1 VALVDGRVVGML
13 AVHDQPPFSIE
24 EKLADPSVLRSLGPR
39 PLEVRLLAV
48 EPEHR
53 HSLVLGGLGSTML
66 KYARAQ
72 GYSHLL
78 ISGFLDRLRMY
89 ERMGFRALGPSV
101 RNGAV
106 EFVPM
111 VAHVDRMP
119 EHIVENAERLV
130 RRLAPPVRRMA
141 FTPGHACNA
150 PDVLAAAAR
159 PWVDHRGPEFL
170 SAYEDVLAR
179 PRGPRGRHRR
189 GALHRQRHAGQ
200 RCGRVDL
207 ASDRRLRRGLV
218 LVNGEFGRR
227 IAQARRAGLQT
238 TVLAGTGAG
247 RGPVAGGAD
256 AGARTTASTGS
267 GACTSESSTGMLND
281 VGALL
286 ELLRKRRVRAVLDAV
301 SGLGSV
307 PLDLSGVHLAS
318 GVANKA
324 LGGVAGLCFVHA
336 ARGALDGVD
345 GGHVP
350 STLDLREA
358 LATRGPRFTMGGGPL
373 FALHAALERYA
384 AGTARR
390 ERFASYLELGRTVAR
405 GSRRWA
411 CRRSADER
419 AAPTITTFAPPPERR
434 AAAGRGRRGR
444 LHAGRRQRPTCA
456 ARLAADRDHGRR
468 DAGRRGAAVRGA
480 ARRPRADR
488 RRARPLVWCRPSPRG
503 PAHELRDGS
512 PAARSAAQ
520 LLRQGARQ
528 VAGRVPPRV
537 RRVRARTR
545 ALLGRRRAAPALGQ
559 ALRPRAR
566 LELPDR
572 AHPLVRRAAGST

>member
-1 VALVDGRVVGML
+1 MPHVEEPAPGRRGQLVFKVADRPEELEQLHRLNWRTFVREVPQHIDPGDGQLVDKFHDKNLYFVALVDGRVVGML

-66 KYARAQ
+66 KHARAQ

-78 ISGFLDRLRMY
+78 ISGFMDRLRMY
-89 ERMGFRALGPSV
+89 ERMGFRALGPPV

-106 EFVPM
+106 DFVPM

-119 EHIVENAERLV
+119 EHIQENAERLV

-179 PRGPRGRHRR
+179 LADLAGGTDV
-189 GALHRQRHAGQ
+189 ALFTGSGTLAND
-200 RCGRVDL
+200 VVAWTL

-227 IAQARRAGLQT
+227 IAAQARRAGLQT
-238 TVLAGTGAG
+238 TVLAWDWGKPWDLAL
-247 RGPVAGGAD
+247 VE
-256 AGARTTASTGS
+256 RTLEQDNRLDWVWGVQL
-267 GACTSESSTGMLND
+267 ESSTGMLND

-301 SGLGSV
+301 SGFGAV
-307 PLDLSGVHLAS
+307 PLDLSRVHLAS

-324 LGGVAGLCFVHA
+324 LGGVAGLSFVHA

-358 LATRGPRFTMGGGPL
+358 LVTRGPRFTMGGGPL

-384 AGTARR
+384 DGAPRRGHFAG
-390 ERFASYLELGRTVAR
+390 YLELGRTVRAR
-405 GSRRWA
+405 LAGIGLPA
-411 CRRSADER
+411 MVDDAR

-434 AAAGRGRRGR
+434 AA
-444 LHAGRRQRPTCA
+444 L
-456 ARLAADRDHGRR
+456 LAA
-468 DAGRRGAAVRGA
+468 
-480 ARRPRADR
+480 AD
-488 RRARPLVWCRPSPRG
+488 
-503 PAHELRDGS
+503 
-512 PAARSAAQ
+512 
-520 LLRQGARQ
+520 
-528 VAGRVPPRV
+528 
-537 RRVRARTR
+537 
-545 ALLGRRRAAPALGQ
+545 
-559 ALRPRAR
+559 
-566 LELPDR
+566 
-572 AHPLVRRAAGST
+572 AAGFTLGGGSAYLRERGWLQIATMGDVTLADVERLFAALPQAAAG